1 MRARVT
7 AFLLVTTL
15 ATFFLIAL
23 VPAAHASMN
32 LAQEDTTTEDEGVI
46 GQEDESEGSEGGDT
60 TEGDSGQSDEEAE
73 TGADEGETAEGQ
85 STEEEGPPWT
95 YQMARIGIVLMLL
108 VAGLIGYL
116 YYKMIILRQRGE
128 A

>member
-23 VPAAHASMN
+23 VPAAYASMN

-46 GQEDESEGSEGGDT
+46 GEEDESEGSEDTSGG
-60 TEGDSGQSDEEAE
+60 SGQDDEEAE
-73 TGADEGETAEGQ
+73 TGADEGSTAEGE

-95 YQMARIGIVLMLL
+95 YQMARIGMVLL
-108 VAGLIGYL
+108 VLIGAL
-116 YYKMIILRQRGE
+116 IGWWYYKMIVVRQRGE